1 MSDGKGNGRS
11 ASAGGRSVPILMY
24 HQVTPSPLPE
34 FRKYAVT
41 TAAFDAQLAWLA
53 EHGYASISMQALYEH
68 RTRRSVLPPNPV
80 ILTFDDGFQDCLEFA
95 LPILQA
101 HGFTATFYVL
111 GKLAGK
117 TSRWLLD
124 ERGIE
129 LPLLDWDAVRA
140 LRAAGNE
147 CGSHGMSHTR
157 LTRLSARDCRE
168 ELENSRRVLE
178 DELGEPVRHLAYPFG
193 DYDESVRSIAS
204 DSGYATAC
212 SVRLGW
218 SSPED
223 DLLALHRVFVHGEA
237 DLTHFASKF
246 RRRRTLRQ
254 LVGAAG
260 RAMRRRL
267 GPKP

>member
-1 MSDGKGNGRS
+1 MSDGNGTGRS

-41 TAAFDAQLAWLA
+41 TEAFDAQLAWLA
-53 EHGYASISMQALYEH
+53 EHGYTSISMQSLYEH
-68 RTRRSVLPPNPV
+68 RTGRSVLPPNPV

-95 LPILQA
+95 APILQA

-117 TSRWLLD
+117 TSRWLLG

-129 LPLLDWDAVRA
+129 LPLLDWDAVRE

-168 ELENSRRVLE
+168 ELESSRRLLE

-237 DLTHFASKF
+237 DLTHFASKL
-246 RRRRTLRQ
+246 RRHRTLGQ
-254 LVGAAG
+254 LVGATG

-267 GPKP
+267 GSKP